1 MTNRPWS
8 PILGASVAC
17 CCLLLVACAPSE
29 EGPSGGSGGA
39 TPSGSG
45 GEASSGGSGGG
56 PVGSGGAVSSSG
68 GRSGSGGA
76 AGQPG
81 SGGSAATG
89 GADQPGSG
97 GAAGRGTGGRSA
109 SGGATG
115 SGGAPASGG
124 QGGAGTGAGGASSA
138 PKPSAGCGMTTS
150 QAAGQWVVQSSLTVA
165 GTARPYSV
173 RLPTGYNPSRA
184 YPVLMLLHGCSSG
197 TNNVAMERVAGSDAV
212 MVRGTGSAADT
223 CWQTAA
229 NSNDVM
235 FVDAMVADVKAH
247 FCSDEN
253 RFFAVGYSSGSWLAN
268 QLTCIRPTVFRGA
281 GTVTGGES
289 SNGRC
294 TGGVARVFVHDTG
307 DTTNVIS
314 GSERARDR
322 QLTQNGCDKAV
333 QPVAHDPSPCVAYSC
348 PAAYPVIWCPTTGQ
362 MHNRQDNFAP
372 GVFWNVFNK
381 L

>member
-1 MTNRPWS
+1 MTNRLWS
-8 PILGASVAC
+8 PVLAASAAC
-17 CCLLLVACAPSE
+17 CLFLLACAPSE
-29 EGPSGGSGGA
+29 EGSPNGSGGA
-39 TPSGSG
+39 TTSGSG
-45 GEASSGGSGGG
+45 GDTSSGGAGAG
-56 PVGSGGAVSSSG
+56 PAGSGGSVSSSG

-109 SGGATG
+109 SGGAP
-115 SGGAPASGG
+115 GGGG
-124 QGGAGTGAGGASSA
+124 QGGADTGAGGASSE
-138 PKPSAGCGMTTS
+138 PKPSAGCGTATS
-150 QAAGQWVVQSSLTVA
+150 QAAGQWVAQSNLTVG
-165 GTARPYSV
+165 GTGRPYSV
-173 RLPTGYNPSRA
+173 RLPTGYTPSRA
-184 YPVLMLLHGCSSG
+184 YPVIMLLHGCGSG
-197 TNNVAMERVAGSDAV
+197 TNNVAMEGVAGSDAI

-235 FVDAMVADVKAH
+235 FFDAMVADVKAH

-253 RFFAVGYSSGSWLAN
+253 RVFAVGYSSGSWLAN
-268 QLTCIRPTVFRGA
+268 QLTCIRPNVLRGA

-322 QLTQNGCDKAV
+322 QLTQNGCDKTV
-333 QPVAHDPSPCVAYSC
+333 PPVAQAPSPCVAYSC
-348 PAAYPVIWCPTTGQ
+348 PAAYPVVWCATSGQ
-362 MHNRQDNFAP
+362 MHNRQDNFAR
-372 GVFWNVFNK
+372 GVFWDVFKK